1 LWYNFVTFILARR
14 LCLKVNCGGVNF
26 LGQEF
31 ELIKDQSGIAYL
43 SMPFFDRTGLT
54 VSAFS
59 TRTGGF
65 SLPPYHG
72 LNLAFHVGDDWV
84 NVVENRRLLCQ
95 ALGLRLESLVS
106 GNQVHGDEIAVV
118 KRQHLG
124 RGSLDMIG
132 ALPDT
137 DGLICIEPE
146 IPLAAFFADC
156 VPIFL
161 FDPVRRAI
169 GLAHAGWKG
178 TVLEVA
184 RKTLQKMQDAFSTKP
199 SDCLAAIGPSVGPC
213 CYEVDKPVLDMV
225 KQHLTYAGE
234 IIQPLSSEK
243 GMLNL
248 WQANALAMQKAGIAA
263 DSIFVGGLCTSCHT
277 QMFFS
282 HRKERGRTGRMAAL
296 FMLKK

>member
-1 LWYNFVTFILARR
+1 M
-14 LCLKVNCGGVNF
+14 
-26 LGQEF
+26 GQEF
-31 ELIKDQSGIAYL
+31 KLMEDQSGIAYL
-43 SMPFFDRTGLT
+43 SIPVFDRTGLT

-84 NVVENRRLLCQ
+84 NVTENRRLLCQ
-95 ALGLRLESLVS
+95 ALDLRLENLVS

-118 KRQHLG
+118 KRQHQG
-124 RGSLDMIG
+124 RGSVDMIG

-137 DGLICIEPE
+137 DGLICMEPE

-156 VPIFL
+156 VPVFL

-169 GLAHAGWKG
+169 GLSHAGWKG

-184 RKTLQKMQDAFSTKP
+184 KKTLQKMRDEFDTKP
-199 SDCLAAIGPSVGPC
+199 ADCLAAIGPSIGPC

-225 KQHLTYAGE
+225 KQYLTYAE
-234 IIQPLSSEK
+234 DIILPLSNEK

-248 WQANALAMQKAGIAA
+248 WQANAFALQKAGIAA
-263 DSIFVGGLCTSCHT
+263 ESIFVSGLCTSCNT

-282 HRKERGRTGRMAAL
+282 HRKEGGRTGRMAAL
-296 FMLKK
+296 LMLKK